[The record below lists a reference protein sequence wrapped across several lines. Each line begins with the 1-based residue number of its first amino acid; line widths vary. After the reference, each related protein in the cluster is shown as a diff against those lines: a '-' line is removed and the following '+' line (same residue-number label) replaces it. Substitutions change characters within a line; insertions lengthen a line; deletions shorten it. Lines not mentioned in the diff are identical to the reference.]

1 MVEILHLMCLVDLY
15 SVRGFDFSFWRWR
28 WMNVNNCTPDATL
41 SNDKRSNLREGD
53 KQFEGKLG
61 ALGELGERVFDVTP
75 LKKTRSMLQ

>member
-1 MVEILHLMCLVDLY
+1 
-15 SVRGFDFSFWRWR
+15 
-28 WMNVNNCTPDATL
+28 MNVNNCTPDATL